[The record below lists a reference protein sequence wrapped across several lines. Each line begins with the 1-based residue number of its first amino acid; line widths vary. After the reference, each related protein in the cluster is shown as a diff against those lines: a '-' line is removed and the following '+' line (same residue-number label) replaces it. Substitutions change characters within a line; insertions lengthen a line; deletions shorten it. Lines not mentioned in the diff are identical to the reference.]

1 MSTIAII
8 PVKSFKAGNLR
19 LSAALDDT
27 GRLSLGRALAT
38 HVASTVVECGLT
50 ALIVTGDPEVA
61 AWAETAQFSTITDE
75 GTGLNDAVQQGVQ
88 WASRTHSPW
97 IAIHAD
103 LPLLRPGDVA
113 ALIAANG
120 DAIAPSSD
128 GGTSAISTGRSIE
141 FGYGPA
147 SFHRHLPQLH
157 SPTVVARRGLLH
169 DLDSPTDLDSVLSHP
184 LGSWLGEHVR

>member
-1 MSTIAII
+1 MSAIAII
-8 PVKSFKAGNLR
+8 PVKSFKDGNLR

-61 AWAETAQFSTITDE
+61 TWAETAQLSTITDE
-75 GTGLNDAVQQGVQ
+75 GTGLNDAVQEGVR
-88 WASRTHSPW
+88 WASRTQSPW

-128 GGTSAISTGRSIE
+128 GGTSAISTGSSIE